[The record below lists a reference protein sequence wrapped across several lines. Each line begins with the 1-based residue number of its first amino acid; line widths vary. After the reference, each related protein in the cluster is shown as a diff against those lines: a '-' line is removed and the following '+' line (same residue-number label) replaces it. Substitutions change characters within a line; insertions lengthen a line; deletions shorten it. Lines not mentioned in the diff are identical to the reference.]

1 MLRTLISK
9 MEQTQVTLAS
19 GAMAFIAIVILRSF
33 FESITYRTT
42 TSFFTSSVQT
52 WVHYSMFYLVG
63 LIGLILILHI
73 LTHVDIRRV
82 TSFSILCFPVILIP
96 ALIDIVLFAGVA
108 GNEATYIFTDVR
120 GLIINFFSFYQ
131 FQELPGMP
139 TGIRIEIALI
149 LISACAYIYT
159 HTHST
164 LRSIIGVFSA
174 HCAIFVIYTLPS
186 IIALGHSSPSWF
198 ILVSQ
203 TLSLLPL
210 NFFHPDFQDSS
221 FTSSYLGL
229 FDTTMSLVEYLMLLP
244 LIAVYAW
251 IHSRHVVV
259 AILRNARPE
268 RIVHYS
274 FLIGAGLVLGAYSNM
289 KPLYLN
295 WISLGTVLCLFVSFW
310 FAWLYAVGSNDCVD
324 IETDTLS
331 NPQRPLVTGK
341 LSVFEIKRASTI
353 FIVLAFI
360 GAYVAGNIAFFMLVL
375 FTALYHIYSV
385 PPLKLKRFLGVN
397 AFIIGLC
404 ALTTFMAGFFTLS
417 ESKAVDS
424 LPIAWTLLVVLSYT
438 LIANVKDIKDIDG
451 DRIAHVYTIPV
462 IWGDVLGKKIISVL
476 VVLALLLPPYLLSL
490 PGLYLL
496 VPPFG
501 FLAIWLIHR
510 KPFVERYVFYAYFG
524 YLCASAL
531 MLFLV

>member
-1 MLRTLISK
+1 MLRTLFSR
-9 MEQTQVTLAS
+9 MEQTQITLAS
-19 GAMAFIAIVILRSF
+19 GAIAFVAVVVLRTF
-33 FESITYRTT
+33 FENITYRTV
-42 TSFFTSSVQT
+42 TSFFSSSVQT
-52 WVHYSMFYLVG
+52 WVHFSLFYLACF
-63 LIGLILILHI
+63 LGLILILHFLTRVNIQRVTGFALMCFPII
-73 LTHVDIRRV
+73 LT
-82 TSFSILCFPVILIP
+82 PP
-96 ALIDIVLFAGVA
+96 LIDIFLFGGAP
-108 GNEATYIFTDVR
+108 GNQIAYLFTNMY
-120 GLIINFFSFYQ
+120 GLSINFFSFYQ

-139 TGIRIEIALI
+139 TGVRIEIALI
-149 LISACAYIYT
+149 LVSTFAYIYT
-159 HTHST
+159 YTQSV
-164 LRSIIGVFSA
+164 LRSIVGVFCVHST
-174 HCAIFVIYTLPS
+174 IFIFYTLPS
-186 IIALGHSSPSWF
+186 IIALGHLSPSWF
-198 ILVSQ
+198 IQVSQ

-210 NFFHPDFQDSS
+210 NFFHSNFQDA
-221 FTSSYLGL
+221 FYAKSYIGL

-244 LIAVYAW
+244 LIALYAW

-295 WISLGTVLCLFVSFW
+295 WISLGTVLCLFISFW

-324 IETDTLS
+324 IETDALS
-331 NPQRPLVTGK
+331 NPNRPLVTGK

-404 ALTTFMAGFFTLS
+404 ALTAFMAGFFTFS

-462 IWGDVLGKKIISVL
+462 IWGDVLGKKVIGAL
-476 VVLALLLPPYLLSL
+476 VVLALLLPPFLLSL
-490 PGLYLL
+490 PKLYLL
-496 VPPFG
+496 VPLFS
-501 FLAIWLIHR
+501 FLAVRLIHR
-510 KPFVERYVFYAYFG
+510 KPFVERYVFYTYFG
-524 YLCASAL
+524 YLFTLAIL
-531 MLFLV
+531 LYFV